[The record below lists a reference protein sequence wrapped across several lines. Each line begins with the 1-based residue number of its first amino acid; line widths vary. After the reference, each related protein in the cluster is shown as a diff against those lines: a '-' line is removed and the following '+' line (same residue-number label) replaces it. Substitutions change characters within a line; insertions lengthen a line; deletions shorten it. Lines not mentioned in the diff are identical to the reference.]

1 MKQPL
6 VQTESAMQNNLITA
20 VSSTADV
27 DMTTSSLSP
36 ESGASDL
43 LLQILEAPLVANPPS
58 PAEIITGHLQGI
70 DDEGR
75 VLFLPEQSN
84 ANLVPVSIG
93 VAIPDGVLIPAARKL
108 QRALVV
114 RTTDNPPRLVLIGL
128 VRERVESGARD
139 AAPGQLEVKVDGET
153 LRLTADREIELR
165 CGNASLVLRQSG
177 RVILKG
183 THVVTSSTGPL
194 KVKGATVEIN

>member
-6 VQTESAMQNNLITA
+6 VRTESAMQNNLVSP
-20 VSSTADV
+20 VSSAADV
-27 DMTTSSLSP
+27 DMTTASSST
-36 ESGASDL
+36 ESGASEL
-43 LLQILEAPLVANPPS
+43 LRQILDAPVAADRPC

-70 DDEGR
+70 DGEGR

-84 ANLVPVSIG
+84 ATPVPVSIG
-93 VAIPDGVLIPAARKL
+93 VAIPDGTLIPAARKL

-114 RTTDNPPRLVLIGL
+114 RTTDNPSRLVLIGL

-153 LRLTADREIELR
+153 LRLTAEREIELR
-165 CGNASLVLRQSG
+165 CGNASLILRQSG